1 VIYSSVREVHVLY
14 TRRYDL
20 MLFSAMDV
28 NRPSSVVNAVLR
40 GDGVVYG
47 THIITFFSPLR
58 PF

>member
-1 VIYSSVREVHVLY
+1 MLY

-20 MLFSAMDV
+20 ILFSAMDV

-47 THIITFFSPLR
+47 THIITFFFSPLR